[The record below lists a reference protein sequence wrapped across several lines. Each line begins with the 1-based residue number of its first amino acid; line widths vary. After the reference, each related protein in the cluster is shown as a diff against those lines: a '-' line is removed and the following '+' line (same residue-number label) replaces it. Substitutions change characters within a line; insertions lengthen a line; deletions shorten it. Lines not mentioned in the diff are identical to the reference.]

1 VPALLT
7 LPSASNASLTFL
19 IQKTRAI
26 TDLRIWAG
34 VSTSSFL
41 LAYVLSPRGT
51 RHPYLL
57 WTSLLVASSGLTDY
71 VLRPERAKTIAAAR
85 QTRKKEKGG
94 KMEASYE
101 VLGDSHSEGTNASDE
116 AEEDVN
122 GEELRSAVEGFRL
135 SQMIRLALAGTGF
148 AMSLVGIWG
157 DGA

>member
-1 VPALLT
+1 M
-7 LPSASNASLTFL
+7 
-19 IQKTRAI
+19 

-41 LAYVLSPRGT
+41 LAYVLSPRGA

-57 WTSLLVASSGLTDY
+57 WTPLLVAGSGLADL

-85 QTRKKEKGG
+85 QSRKREEKKKKG

-101 VLGDSHSEGTNASDE
+101 VLGDSHSEGTSASDE
-116 AEEDVN
+116 GEEDVN
-122 GEELRSAVEGFRL
+122 GEELRSAMEGFRL
-135 SQMIRLALAGTGF
+135 SQMVRLALAGTGF
-148 AMSLVGIWG
+148 VMSLVGIWG